1 MASSSKVGNTAAA
14 AAVLAATMSSQEN
27 IDTMAA
33 RSFNN
38 LIEKAA
44 ERQGGS
50 DVVTIQNIQEVI
62 NEKINIDKDPEKTL
76 LQKKYDDYQDPPFD
90 MVEAQML
97 ENKITEAY
105 THEQNL
111 RDKTIDI
118 ELFSRDRDG
127 TLAQDLRGGLF
138 RGTGFENIFAM
149 EPAPQ
154 DIDVFRAQL
163 EDWTRRV
170 PTNDPLGAPRPDAD
184 VEAEILQRVQR
195 VNDLLNRLADWQNAY
210 RELGTLTRAVDPTL
224 APNLFTRSRENFLDP
239 RTFPKSD
246 RHKVDRKNKIFTA
259 GKISYY
265 DHPILG
271 KTVLKFTGDVNW
283 KRLVKDCTVRDD
295 SMKILNI
302 VESIKK
308 LLEAAE
314 KRGFTKDENLKEFMY
329 QFLLE
334 HFSHSASLIENEPDP
349 DEVWKCLL
357 SKHRPD
363 QNYKRARYSMSKMTR
378 SARVP
383 IDEFAEVYISR
394 NKKVCYHELNAVE
407 RANKECLTLAYKQA
421 DKIAMF
427 GLLEYTLPEIRE
439 VLHPQLTQ
447 AFMKQKV
454 EPMEQYIKKLYD
466 MEQVML
472 PKALK
477 KDPKLYFKPKPKVQ
491 TAISDSTR
499 GYNVD
504 VFTLGNLESN
514 FAKQLTV
521 RSHSA
526 STNRS
531 SNTNGSK
538 NSTKAKISAKAK
550 GKHSKDGKSKPKK
563 STSGDRKGR
572 DKRRSQKSKDKRS
585 VTPNSNKTSSRSNS
599 KSSVTSYLSGLSGLT
614 PGTSNRSSSIGSA
627 GTGLSANSMQSGKSS
642 VSKTSAESDSTNPYK
657 DPKMIKFMEERD
669 VKCLKCFNLGEKLQ
683 KIPPNHDREME
694 CFKYKGPLAKKNCP
708 KCNKG
713 FHYIPSGPH
722 KQDCKYE
729 VIVKN
734 MRSKMQNANKT
745 NKDDNRLRRGP
756 DGQLTSKPRR
766 SDSGSRVSI
775 SKEDWARVQKLRSKV
790 KKQKE
795 KRMK

>member
-259 GKISYY
+259 G
-265 DHPILG
+265 PL
-271 KTVLKFTGDVNW
+271 VL
-283 KRLVKDCTVRDD
+283 
-295 SMKILNI
+295 
-302 VESIKK
+302 
-308 LLEAAE
+308 
-314 KRGFTKDENLKEFMY
+314 
-329 QFLLE
+329 
-334 HFSHSASLIENEPDP
+334 
-349 DEVWKCLL
+349 
-357 SKHRPD
+357 
-363 QNYKRARYSMSKMTR
+363 
-378 SARVP
+378 
-383 IDEFAEVYISR
+383 
-394 NKKVCYHELNAVE
+394 
-407 RANKECLTLAYKQA
+407 
-421 DKIAMF
+421 
-427 GLLEYTLPEIRE
+427 
-439 VLHPQLTQ
+439 
-447 AFMKQKV
+447 
-454 EPMEQYIKKLYD
+454 
-466 MEQVML
+466 
-472 PKALK
+472 
-477 KDPKLYFKPKPKVQ
+477 
-491 TAISDSTR
+491 
-499 GYNVD
+499 
-504 VFTLGNLESN
+504 
-514 FAKQLTV
+514 
-521 RSHSA
+521 
-526 STNRS
+526 
-531 SNTNGSK
+531 
-538 NSTKAKISAKAK
+538 
-550 GKHSKDGKSKPKK
+550 
-563 STSGDRKGR
+563 
-572 DKRRSQKSKDKRS
+572 
-585 VTPNSNKTSSRSNS
+585 
-599 KSSVTSYLSGLSGLT
+599 
-614 PGTSNRSSSIGSA
+614 
-627 GTGLSANSMQSGKSS
+627 
-642 VSKTSAESDSTNPYK
+642 
-657 DPKMIKFMEERD
+657 
-669 VKCLKCFNLGEKLQ
+669 
-683 KIPPNHDREME
+683 
-694 CFKYKGPLAKKNCP
+694 
-708 KCNKG
+708 
-713 FHYIPSGPH
+713 
-722 KQDCKYE
+722 
-729 VIVKN
+729 
-734 MRSKMQNANKT
+734 
-745 NKDDNRLRRGP
+745 
-756 DGQLTSKPRR
+756 
-766 SDSGSRVSI
+766 
-775 SKEDWARVQKLRSKV
+775 
-790 KKQKE
+790 
-795 KRMK
+795 